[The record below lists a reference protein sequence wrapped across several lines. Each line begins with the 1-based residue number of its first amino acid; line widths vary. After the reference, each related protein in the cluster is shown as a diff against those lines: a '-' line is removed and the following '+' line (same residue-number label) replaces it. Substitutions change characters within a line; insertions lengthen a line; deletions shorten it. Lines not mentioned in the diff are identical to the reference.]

1 MITPLIC
8 RCDGIG
14 RRSGLKIH
22 RWRQRTGS
30 SPVTGTSSS
39 QAPYRLRRVFSFYS
53 KTHRALILLLLAS
66 KSNPLRWASIWFRVQ
81 AWELE
86 HLSCCDVPHRGK
98 LCIACSDFFQ
108 KPERAHAAAPPFQI
122 TTACAGL
129 RFGFGNVCRKATAFI
144 LLRCSRSLQAPRRL
158 QRVFHFENC
167 CLSIGLLLPSGRKPS
182 PGTCR
187 RTLAVEGGID
197 PCMTN

>member
-1 MITPLIC
+1 MITLLIC

-108 KPERAHAAAPPFQI
+108 KPERAHASAPRFQI
-122 TTACAGL
+122 APLRWASIWSWVQIQRLTASIIAAMFPLAASATSLAAG
-129 RFGFGNVCRKATAFI
+129 FSFSKIA
-144 LLRCSRSLQAPRRL
+144 
-158 QRVFHFENC
+158 
-167 CLSIGLLLPSGRKPS
+167 CLSIGLLLPSGRELS
-182 PGTCR
+182 LRTCR
-187 RTLAVEGGID
+187 QTLAVEGGID
-197 PCMTN
+197 PCMTS

>member
-1 MITPLIC
+1 MRVCGHGKHWSAAVEIVISRTQNPPLATAY
-8 RCDGIG
+8 RFE
-14 RRSGLKIH
+14 SGH
-22 RWRQRTGS
+22 RHQLVAS
-30 SPVTGTSSS
+30 AISLATSFFILFQNASRAHS
-39 QAPYRLRRVFSFYS
+39 AAPRFQIEPASLGFDLVSGANLGAGAS
-53 KTHRALILLLLAS
+53 ILL
-66 KSNPLRWASIWFRVQ
+66 R
-81 AWELE
+81 
-86 HLSCCDVPHRGK
+86 
-98 LCIACSDFFQ
+98 CSDFFQ
-108 KPERAHAAAPPFQI
+108 KPERAHAVAPPFQI

>member
-81 AWELE
+81 TWEPE
-86 HLSCCDVPHRGK
+86 HLSCCDVPTFFKSQSALTPLLLLSKSQPLALGCDLGLGMCAGK
-98 LCIACSDFFQ
+98 QRHLYCCDVPARCKRHVACS
-108 KPERAHAAAPPFQI
+108 
-122 TTACAGL
+122 
-129 RFGFGNVCRKATAFI
+129 GFFI
-144 LLRCSRSLQAPRRL
+144 LKIAACPSACSFLPAGSRPPGPAG
-158 QRVFHFENC
+158 
-167 CLSIGLLLPSGRKPS
+167 GLWLLKEES
-182 PGTCR
+182 TH
-187 RTLAVEGGID
+187 V
-197 PCMTN
+197 